1 MSANKKVRAWV
12 FTANVQNDTPA
23 YVPIP
28 ESECKYCCFQQEI
41 APTTLQRH
49 YQGYIYFRNA
59 VRLATVKELLKRH
72 FHVNCHLEPARG
84 SPSDCIAYCSK
95 EESSVPGTFTEI
107 GRRPNSGQGQR
118 TDLEEI
124 ANELRN
130 GTSLAQIADAF
141 PSDFIRYHK
150 GFAELERVFT
160 CTRRDPKVAP
170 TVHWWFG
177 PTGTGKSKRGFESF
191 PEAYVKMT
199 GNKWWDGYT
208 GQKEV
213 ILDDYRPM
221 MCPFNELL
229 KLLDRYPMRVEAK
242 GSSMEMSATTFLIT
256 TCARPEVLWASKTE
270 ENIAQLLRRITSI
283 LEFRSYGEEPIVL
296 KSSEVVY
303 VPLPPPPMATGF
315 RPPREEDDA

>member
-1 MSANKKVRAWV
+1 
-12 FTANVQNDTPA
+12 
-23 YVPIP
+23 
-28 ESECKYCCFQQEI
+28 
-41 APTTLQRH
+41 
-49 YQGYIYFRNA
+49 
-59 VRLATVKELLKRH
+59 
-72 FHVNCHLEPARG
+72 
-84 SPSDCIAYCSK
+84 
-95 EESSVPGTFTEI
+95 
-107 GRRPNSGQGQR
+107 
-118 TDLEEI
+118 
-124 ANELRN
+124 
-130 GTSLAQIADAF
+130 
-141 PSDFIRYHK
+141 
-150 GFAELERVFT
+150 LERVFT